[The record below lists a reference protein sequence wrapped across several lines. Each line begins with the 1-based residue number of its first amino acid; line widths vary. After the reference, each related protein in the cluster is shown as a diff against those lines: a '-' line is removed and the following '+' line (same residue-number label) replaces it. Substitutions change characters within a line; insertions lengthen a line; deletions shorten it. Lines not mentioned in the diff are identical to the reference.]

1 MTNAPEMDI
10 FSASFENNLHTSYI
24 LENINS
30 DQNTSGSQN
39 LDLEM
44 TTHDVFINKR
54 INSCEVS
61 VETKFEYH
69 TDQNCND
76 SKTEIGNGNEYQIS
90 SNKHM
95 LDILTDLSVTNIDRK
110 LYINTEFDTIMVN
123 QANSDHFTDSGCFSS
138 QSTID
143 NESDI
148 PLKDVNDSI
157 NDLISN
163 NESLLIHPSDIKNFN
178 FVKNLTF
185 DNEFKDNDL
194 DSNCSGYNSSDFEF
208 IDENEARMFHI
219 ELDTNIA
226 NRSDVSNEASLS
238 FSKDNNKSFDNCL
251 NNLKAEG
258 DDFLVLFQSAA
269 AYNLDFVEHKCNF
282 IPSTNRPRLRFEIEN
297 FDECNDSEDVGGC
310 FYTFYKF
317 LCGKSIILILFR
329 SLFIQ
334 VLVSKKSYIYGSCK
348 LLYV

>member
-24 LENINS
+24 LANMNS
-30 DQNTSGSQN
+30 DQNTSGSQT
-39 LDLEM
+39 LDLE
-44 TTHDVFINKR
+44 TTNKR

-76 SKTEIGNGNEYQIS
+76 SKTEIGNDNEYQIS
-90 SNKHM
+90 SNRHM
-95 LDILTDLSVTNIDRK
+95 LDILTDLSVTNIDRQ

-143 NESDI
+143 NGSDI
-148 PLKDVNDSI
+148 PPKDVNDSI
-157 NDLISN
+157 NDLISS
-163 NESLLIHPSDIKNFN
+163 NESHLIHPNDVKNFN

-208 IDENEARMFHI
+208 IDENEAKMFNI
-219 ELDTNIA
+219 ELDTDIA
-226 NRSDVSNEASLS
+226 SRSDVNNEVSLD
-238 FSKDNNKSFDNCL
+238 FSKDSNESFGNCL
-251 NNLKAEG
+251 SNLKAEG

-269 AYNLDFVEHKCNF
+269 AHNLDFVEHKCNF

-297 FDECNDSEDVGGC
+297 FDECNDSEDVVKDAKETEKNI
-310 FYTFYKF
+310 FSMYPRQNRYYKAF
-317 LCGKSIILILFR
+317 L
-329 SLFIQ
+329 
-334 VLVSKKSYIYGSCK
+334 
-348 LLYV
+348 